1 MSELSQ
7 DRQGIERRAPG
18 ALIAPDVPWNQV
30 SFSPR
35 SSKEMEMDA
44 LDPYATVLAVLSVS
58 LLLIAAGVGKKQLVW
73 KQRKPLLVR
82 SRRRRS

>member
-1 MSELSQ
+1 VE
-7 DRQGIERRAPG
+7 PG
-18 ALIAPDVPWNQV
+18 QE
-30 SFSPR
+30 FRR

-58 LLLIAAGVGKKQLVW
+58 LLLIVAGVGKKQLVW
-73 KQRKPLLVR
+73 KQRKPHPVR